1 MTFDS
6 LLEDDNVKEQR
17 RIMLMRLRV
26 SRVTV

>member
-26 SRVTV
+26 PRVTV